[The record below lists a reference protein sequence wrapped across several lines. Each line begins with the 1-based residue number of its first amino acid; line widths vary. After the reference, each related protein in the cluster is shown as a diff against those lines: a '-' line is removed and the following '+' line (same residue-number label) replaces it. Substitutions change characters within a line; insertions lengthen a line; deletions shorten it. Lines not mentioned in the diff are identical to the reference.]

1 MYNPVQGGY
10 EKMMKIVRVFA
21 ITVGVVLL
29 AWVIKEMFGDSAS
42 KRSESLV
49 EKIRMNGVA

>member
-1 MYNPVQGGY
+1 
-10 EKMMKIVRVFA
+10 MMKIVRVFA

>member
-1 MYNPVQGGY
+1 ML
-10 EKMMKIVRVFA
+10 KIFRVVA

-29 AWVIKEMFGDSAS
+29 AWVIKEMFGDNAA
-42 KRSESLV
+42 KKSESLV